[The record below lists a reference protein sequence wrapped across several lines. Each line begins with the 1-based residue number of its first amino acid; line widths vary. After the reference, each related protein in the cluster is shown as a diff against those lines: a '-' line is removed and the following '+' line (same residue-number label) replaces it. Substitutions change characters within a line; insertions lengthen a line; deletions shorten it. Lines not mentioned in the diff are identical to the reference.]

1 MRRSLIIFLV
11 CIFSFLALLISAKYG
26 AGLPRPYSSRNCEGR
41 GWRRAFP
48 TASKNEIRSFLLLFV
63 SAFAFSDKDKLKFR
77 PDDKI
82 LDIYRNLYS
91 SEWLPDALELETLA
105 SKLQKQYTLELE
117 SIWSDEL
124 TLGELFNR
132 TQA

>member
-1 MRRSLIIFLV
+1 MSIALI
-11 CIFSFLALLISAKYG
+11 CIFAFLTLLISAKYG
-26 AGLPRPYSSRNCEGR
+26 PSLPRSYRSRSCEGQ

-63 SAFAFSDKDKLKFR
+63 SAFAFADIDKLKFR

-82 LDIYRNLYS
+82 LDIYRSLYPNQ
-91 SEWLPDALELETLA
+91 WLSDALELETLA
-105 SKLQKQYTLELE
+105 SDLQKRYALELE

-124 TLGELFNR
+124 TLGELFTR
-132 TQA
+132 IRD

>member
-1 MRRSLIIFLV
+1 LIIVLI
-11 CIFSFLALLISAKYG
+11 CIFSFLALLISAKYA
-26 AGLPRPYSSRNCEGR
+26 AGLPRPYSSRSCEGR

-63 SAFAFSDKDKLKFR
+63 SAFAFADKDKLKFR

-82 LDIYRNLYS
+82 LDIYRSLYPNK
-91 SEWLPDALELETLA
+91 WMPDALELETLV

-117 SIWSDEL
+117 PIWSDQL
-124 TLGELFNR
+124 TLGELFTR
-132 TQA
+132 IRA